1 MSFLVLC
8 IRNDAGVTY
17 TVVPYARV
25 TISIDISPRKER
37 IAMFMSSV
45 LVGSVDVEQFEIIS
59 YST

>member
-17 TVVPYARV
+17 TVVSYAGV
-25 TISIDISPRKER
+25 TISINISPCKER

-45 LVGSVDVEQFEIIS
+45 LVGSVYVE
-59 YST
+59 

>member
-17 TVVPYARV
+17 TVVPYARAAV
-25 TISIDISPRKER
+25 SIDISPCKER

-45 LVGSVDVEQFEIIS
+45 LVGGIDIE
-59 YST
+59 